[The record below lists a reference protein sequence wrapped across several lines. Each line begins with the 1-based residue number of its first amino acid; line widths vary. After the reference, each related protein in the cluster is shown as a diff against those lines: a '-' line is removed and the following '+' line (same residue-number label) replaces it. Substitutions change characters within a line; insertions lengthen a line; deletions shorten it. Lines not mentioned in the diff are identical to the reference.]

1 MPLDVNKMLGEG
13 SKYFIDLLK
22 LNYRLKALKP
32 IILKSTG
39 PLH

>member
-1 MPLDVNKMLGEG
+1 MPLNVNKMLGEG

-22 LNYRLKALKP
+22 LNYRLRALEP

-39 PLH
+39 PFH

>member
-1 MPLDVNKMLGEG
+1 MPLNVNKMLGEG
-13 SKYFIDLLK
+13 SKYFIDPLK

-39 PLH
+39 PN